1 MKRKLILAMLTLV
14 CALAFILRFTVEV
27 GASTSTSWNFKNSNF
42 KSLGTISS
50 TTTVDNL
57 TLVATSSKTM
67 SVKAN
72 TVTVDSTSYTYC
84 LAVGGTS

>member
-1 MKRKLILAMLTLV
+1 MRKKVLFLV
-14 CALAFILRFTVEV
+14 LSVFLVLAFLFNFKTGVY
-27 GASTSTSWNFKNSNF
+27 ASTTTSWNFKDSSF
-42 KSLGTISS
+42 KNLGTISS

-72 TVTVDSTSYTYC
+72 TVTVDSTSYT
-84 LAVGGTS
+84 